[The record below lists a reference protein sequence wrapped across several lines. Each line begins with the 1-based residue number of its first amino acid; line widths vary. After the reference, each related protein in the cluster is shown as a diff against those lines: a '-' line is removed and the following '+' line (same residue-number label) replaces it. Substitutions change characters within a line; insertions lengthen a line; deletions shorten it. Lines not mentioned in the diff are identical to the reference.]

1 MGCVRWAVR
10 CSRINKCPLELLPPE
25 SRAMAVSVTG
35 LSPFCEVPGSIISS
49 YSRSALM
56 LLPKMDSWK
65 FLSLCSNYAGLLSDC
80 DISVYLFPYW
90 RRTISFIF
98 VLIPLLQWPRS
109 LDFWST
115 VGSKGVPAPCKG

>member
-49 YSRSALM
+49 YSRSALI

-80 DISVYLFPYW
+80 DISVYL
-90 RRTISFIF
+90 S
-98 VLIPLLQWPRS
+98 PLLEKDHLFHLCAHPS
-109 LDFWST
+109 PAMAT
-115 VGSKGVPAPCKG
+115 VLGLLEHSGF